1 MKKTVAE
8 HFLREKHWKT
18 MIDKTWERILG
29 WSVLTKEQGKRRE
42 TKSGLRQSRVG
53 ARPQQSLQVQRSH
66 CRRWRLPR
74 SQLQWQAAHS
84 SLATD
89 GENGITQKPPP
100 LTTLEHVIPNMTAA
114 IRFLSKP
121 FTFLTSQN
129 TTPGT
134 ASFPN
139 MLLPSSR
146 NKCSPVKLTTGQG
159 LCKATPIIS
168 EAVGIKSDDVCP
180 S

>member
-1 MKKTVAE
+1 
-8 HFLREKHWKT
+8 
-18 MIDKTWERILG
+18 MIDKIWERILG
-29 WSVLTKEQGKRRE
+29 WSVLTMEQAKRRE
-42 TKSGLRQSRVG
+42 TKSGLRPSRVG
-53 ARPQQSLQVQRSH
+53 ARLQQSLLVQRSY

-84 SLATD
+84 SLVTD

-100 LTTLEHVIPNMTAA
+100 LTTLEHVVPNRTAA
-114 IRFLSKP
+114 ICFLSKP

-134 ASFPN
+134 ASSPN
-139 MLLPSSR
+139 KLLPSSR
-146 NKCSPVKLTTGQG
+146 NKCSPVKLTARQG
-159 LCKATPIIS
+159 LCKATPTIS

>member
-1 MKKTVAE
+1 
-8 HFLREKHWKT
+8 
-18 MIDKTWERILG
+18 MIDKIWERILG

-42 TKSGLRQSRVG
+42 TKSGLRPSRVG
-53 ARPQQSLQVQRSH
+53 ARLQQSLLVQRSY

-84 SLATD
+84 SLVTD
-89 GENGITQKPPP
+89 GKPPP
-100 LTTLEHVIPNMTAA
+100 LTTLEHVVPNVTAA

-121 FTFLTSQN
+121 FTFLPSQN

-134 ASFPN
+134 ASSPSK
-139 MLLPSSR
+139 LLPSSR
-146 NKCSPVKLTTGQG
+146 NKCSPVKLTAGQG
-159 LCKATPIIS
+159 LCKATPTIS
-168 EAVGIKSDDVCP
+168 EAVGVKSDDVCP

>member
-1 MKKTVAE
+1 M
-8 HFLREKHWKT
+8 LT
-18 MIDKTWERILG
+18 M
-29 WSVLTKEQGKRRE
+29 EQAKRRE

-53 ARPQQSLQVQRSH
+53 ARLQQSLLVQRSY

-84 SLATD
+84 SLVTD
-89 GENGITQKPPP
+89 GKPPP
-100 LTTLEHVIPNMTAA
+100 LTTLEHVVPNVTAA

-134 ASFPN
+134 ASSPSK
-139 MLLPSSR
+139 LLPSSR
-146 NKCSPVKLTTGQG
+146 NKCSPVKLTAGQG
-159 LCKATPIIS
+159 LCKATPTIS
-168 EAVGIKSDDVCP
+168 EAVGVKSDDVCP

>member
-1 MKKTVAE
+1 
-8 HFLREKHWKT
+8 
-18 MIDKTWERILG
+18 MIDKIWERILG
-29 WSVLTKEQGKRRE
+29 WSVLTKEQAKRRE
-42 TKSGLRQSRVG
+42 TKSGLRPSRVG
-53 ARPQQSLQVQRSH
+53 ARLQQSLLVQRSY

-84 SLATD
+84 SLVTD
-89 GENGITQKPPP
+89 GKPPL
-100 LTTLEHVIPNMTAA
+100 LTTLEHVVPNVTAA

-134 ASFPN
+134 ASSPSK
-139 MLLPSSR
+139 LLPSSR
-146 NKCSPVKLTTGQG
+146 NKCSPVKLTAGQG
-159 LCKATPIIS
+159 LCKATPTIS